1 MNQELY
7 LLKKKQR
14 KEQAEKRL
22 LIDTSGL
29 LEDFFYKKLTNYD
42 WFNQRKIIAS
52 FLSIKSEISTND
64 LNQYLLSLGKILC
77 LPVIENNEEILVF
90 KRYCIGDELKKGKF
104 GVREPVNSQTHL
116 PDIIFVPCLAFDENG
131 FRLGYGWGYYDR
143 CIANFFSIN
152 HKFISIGLAYEE
164 QKVKNVVHDNLDQK
178 LNYILTEK
186 QLYNILWR

>member
-1 MNQELY
+1 MNQEIY

-14 KEQAEKRL
+14 KEQTKKRS
-22 LIDTSGL
+22 LIDTSIL
-29 LEDFFYKKLTNYD
+29 SNNFFYKKLNNYD
-42 WFNQRKIIAS
+42 WFNNSKIIAS

-77 LPVIENNEEILVF
+77 LPVIENNEEVLIF
-90 KRYCIGDELKKGKF
+90 KRYCIGDVLKKGKF
-104 GVREPVNSQTHL
+104 GVKEPVNSLTHL

-131 FRLGYGWGYYDR
+131 FRLGYGGGYYDKS
-143 CIANFFSIN
+143 IANLYSIK

-186 QLYNILWR
+186 QLYNIL

>member
-1 MNQELY
+1 MNQEIY

-14 KEQAEKRL
+14 KEQAKKRS
-22 LIDTSGL
+22 LIDTSIL
-29 LEDFFYKKLTNYD
+29 SNNFFYKKLNNYD
-42 WFNQRKIIAS
+42 WFNNKKIIAS

-77 LPVIENNEEILVF
+77 LPVIENNEEVLIF
-90 KRYCIGDELKKGKF
+90 KRYCIGDVLKKGKF
-104 GVREPVNSQTHL
+104 GVKEPVNSLTHL

-131 FRLGYGWGYYDR
+131 FRLGYGGGYYDK
-143 CIANFFSIN
+143 CMAYFFSIN

-186 QLYNILWR
+186 QLYNIL

>member
-14 KEQAEKRL
+14 KEQAKKRS
-22 LIDTSGL
+22 LIDTSAVS
-29 LEDFFYKKLTNYD
+29 ENFFYKKLTKYD
-42 WFNQRKIIAS
+42 WFNKKKIIAS

-77 LPVIENNEEILVF
+77 LPVIENKEEILVF
-90 KRYCIGDELKKGKF
+90 KRYCFGDELKKGKF

-131 FRLGYGWGYYDR
+131 FRLGYGGGYYDK
-143 CIANFFSIN
+143 CMANFFSIN

-186 QLYNILWR
+186 QLYNIL

>member
-1 MNQELY
+1 MNQDLD
-7 LLKKKQR
+7 LLKKIQR
-14 KEQAEKRL
+14 KEQSKKRL
-22 LIDTSGL
+22 LIDTSIVSNNA
-29 LEDFFYKKLTNYD
+29 FYNKLTKND
-42 WFNQRKIIAS
+42 WFNSSKIVAS
-52 FLSIKSEISTND
+52 FLSIKSEISTD
-64 LNQYLLSLGKILC
+64 ALNQYLLSLGKILC
-77 LPVIENNEEILVF
+77 LPVIENDKEVLIF
-90 KRYCIGDELKKGKF
+90 KRYCIGYELKKGKF

-131 FRLGYGWGYYDR
+131 FRLGYGGGYYDK

-186 QLYNILWR
+186 QLYNIL